1 MMQRYRWLAHVSLA
15 SEKHNYENAI
25 NENRIHHIQLKKTSN
40 NIISENSIKER
51 GIFELNLYF

>member
-1 MMQRYRWLAHVSLA
+1 MACTCFVGKQ
-15 SEKHNYENAI
+15 KNNYENAI

-40 NIISENSIKER
+40 NIISENPIKKR